1 MLVLVLVLVLVC
13 ESCFN
18 FFYWP
23 VRVASLCVVKMRSN
37 LAKVD
42 ILCLAPVPS
51 WSLSPPT
58 SMSTAHDLALGWI
71 ITNQF

>member
-1 MLVLVLVLVLVC
+1 MLVLVLVC

-42 ILCLAPVPS
+42 ILCLAHSS
-51 WSLSPPT
+51 WSLSPST